1 MDGQAVS
8 NLIATGKQILAL
20 ERMEFSEASWST
32 LRTST
37 LGSIVEWY
45 KDVEHETMSLG
56 NVLIETLS
64 GSVLIH
70 VMSPTYV
77 EVVSRAVR
85 DLHERKR
92 RKFLEVKYIAGDS
105 FRTGTFLDQES
116 FVVNA
121 MAKFRPRGDYDYL
134 LRTVSGLQEE
144 AVVEVNDSGVSQR
157 ATVKHGV
164 RSLGSEEVRARIELA
179 PYYTFDEIEN
189 PPLVPYLL
197 RLKGGGNGKA
207 PTAALFSVGSTE
219 HERLAVSLIK
229 GWILA
234 ALQQVE
240 NPPEIGYSII
250 G

>member
-8 NLIATGKQILAL
+8 NLIATGQKILEL
-20 ERMEFSEASWST
+20 ERKEFAEASWPA

-37 LGSIVEWY
+37 LTSIIEWY
-45 KDVEHETMSLG
+45 DGPEANELTVE
-56 NVLIETLS
+56 NVI
-64 GSVLIH
+64 IH
-70 VMSPTYV
+70 VMSPTHV
-77 EVVSRAVR
+77 EVLSHALR
-85 DLHERKR
+85 DLREHKR
-92 RKFLEVKYIAGDS
+92 QKLVEAHYIASDS
-105 FRTGTFLDQES
+105 SFPTGRFLDQET

-121 MAKFRPRGDYDYL
+121 MATFRPRGDFDYL

-164 RSLGSEEVRARIELA
+164 KSLGVEEVRARIELS
-179 PYYTFDEIEN
+179 PYYTFDEIES

-197 RLKGGGNGKA
+197 RLRGSGGKA
-207 PTAALFSVGSTE
+207 PTVALFSVGSTE
-219 HERLAVSLIK
+219 HERMAVSLIK